1 MPGHFYME
9 GNIMEG
15 KSEINSNNW
24 SAGTKSP
31 VGVYYNAS
39 TVSQIKETE
48 PFTGDYEQSIHSASD
63 AFNSVLAY
71 AGASYARD
79 GIDARIAKETKDGT
93 FTYQGSNLDP
103 KKYDKDK
110 KQWVSVERSYKGLID
125 TQTDVDDGTWVNG
138 WPVYKATE
146 EQLSALRDAD
156 SDGIPNTVE
165 DAWGLNKSDP
175 KDASEYTLDPDKRYT
190 NLEMYLHYLVKDI
203 VNGGNQKAEY
213 KKL

>member
-1 MPGHFYME
+1 M
-9 GNIMEG
+9 
-15 KSEINSNNW
+15 
-24 SAGTKSP
+24 
-31 VGVYYNAS
+31 
-39 TVSQIKETE
+39 
-48 PFTGDYEQSIHSASD
+48 
-63 AFNSVLAY
+63 
-71 AGASYARD
+71 
-79 GIDARIAKETKDGT
+79 
-93 FTYQGSNLDP
+93 
-103 KKYDKDK
+103 
-110 KQWVSVERSYKGLID
+110 
-125 TQTDVDDGTWVNG
+125 DDGTWVNG

-146 EQLSALRDAD
+146 EQISALRDAD

>member
-146 EQLSALRDAD
+146 EQISALRDAD
-156 SDGIPNTVE
+156 SDGIPNAIE
-165 DAWGLNKSDP
+165 EAWGLNKSDA
-175 KDASEYTLDPDKRYT
+175 KDASAYTLDPDKRYT